1 MDDER
6 SMVIHYM
13 DGSQTKLSFPKQ
25 VRSDDTV
32 PGRLEDALGNP
43 ALMVEADGGLMI
55 IPFANIK
62 YIRSY
67 PVPKVLPDY
76 VIKHAHIED

>member
-32 PGRLEDALGNP
+32 LGRLEDALGNP
-43 ALMVEADGGLMI
+43 VLMVEADGGLML
-55 IPFANIK
+55 IPFANVK

-67 PVPKVLPDY
+67 PAPKVLPDY
-76 VIKHAHIED
+76 VIKHAHIEE

>member
-32 PGRLEDALGNP
+32 PGAAL
-43 ALMVEADGGLMI
+43 
-55 IPFANIK
+55 
-62 YIRSY
+62 IRARRS
-67 PVPKVLPDY
+67 
-76 VIKHAHIED
+76 ASTGR